1 MVDGF
6 YVIDSHC
13 HIYPK
18 KIASRAVAGTDNFY
32 GTVSFGNGITDQLR
46 ELKDISGTDL
56 YIVQSVATTAKQVG
70 SINEFIANEVDKG
83 NGLFVGLGTLYPDS
97 DNIKEDV
104 RHLVSLGLKGVKLH
118 PDIQNFKID
127 DYRCLKIYE
136 LCEQEGLPIL
146 MHTGDN
152 RYDNSNP
159 NRLVPV
165 LNIFTGLTI
174 IGAHLGGYS
183 IWDEASE
190 KLAGLDNLYVDCS
203 SSFPFIDKQTAVD
216 IIRKYGADKV
226 LYGTD
231 YPMWSPMEE
240 IKNFMSLGLTDDEK
254 QKILS
259 ENAKKLFLK

>member
-1 MVDGF
+1 
-6 YVIDSHC
+6 
-13 HIYPK
+13 
-18 KIASRAVAGTDNFY
+18 
-32 GTVSFGNGITDQLR
+32 
-46 ELKDISGTDL
+46 
-56 YIVQSVATTAKQVG
+56 
-70 SINEFIANEVDKG
+70 
-83 NGLFVGLGTLYPDS
+83 
-97 DNIKEDV
+97 
-104 RHLVSLGLKGVKLH
+104 
-118 PDIQNFKID
+118 
-127 DYRCLKIYE
+127 
-136 LCEQEGLPIL
+136 